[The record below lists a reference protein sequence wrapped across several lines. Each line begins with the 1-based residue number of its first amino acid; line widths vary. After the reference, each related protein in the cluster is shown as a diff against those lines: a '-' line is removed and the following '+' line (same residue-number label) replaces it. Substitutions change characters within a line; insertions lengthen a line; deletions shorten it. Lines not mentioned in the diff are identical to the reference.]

1 MTRDELTPIFDKIH
15 PLPEVAV
22 RVLGAVDRDDAT
34 VDDLA
39 DLIRQ
44 DPLLDAACLR
54 VANSPLMGVR
64 HTIDSVERAIA
75 LLGRRAL
82 TKLVITACAGDTL
95 QGGGD
100 GYRLEHCDLFRHGL
114 AAAVASE
121 LVTGQLKEANP
132 GLLYSACLLQD
143 IGKIALDAWVAERG
157 MELHELMDDEVP
169 FPEAERLAFG
179 VDHATVGGWLAE
191 SWAFPAPLVEAIT
204 YHHHPERAADPTVA
218 RVVQLCDLLCL
229 MQGIGCGTDGLAYQV
244 PDHLLADLQLTPHA
258 VSAISIDL
266 AARLTEIDALAA
278 ESVAP

>member
-22 RVLGAVDRDDAT
+22 RVLGAVDRDDTT
-34 VDDLA
+34 VDSLA
-39 DLIRQ
+39 SLIRQ

-82 TKLVITACAGDTL
+82 TKLVVTACAGDTL

-100 GYRLEHCDLFRHGL
+100 GYRLERCDLFRHGL

-121 LVTGQLKEANP
+121 LVVGRLTIANP
-132 GLLYSACLLQD
+132 GLVYSACLLQD

-157 MELHELMDDEVP
+157 EALHELIDDDIP
-169 FPEAERLAFG
+169 FPEAEQLAFG
-179 VDHATVGGWLAE
+179 IDHATAGGWLAE
-191 SWAFPAPLVEAIT
+191 SWAFPAPLVEAIAC
-204 YHHHPERAADPTVA
+204 HHHPERAADPTVA
-218 RVVQLCDLLCL
+218 RIVQLCDLLCL
-229 MQGIGCGTDGLAYQV
+229 MQGIGCGADGLAYQV
-244 PDHLLADLQLTPHA
+244 PDHLLANLGISSNEVGDLS
-258 VSAISIDL
+258 VDL
-266 AARLTEIDALAA
+266 AMRLVEIDSLAS
-278 ESVAP
+278 ESITP

>member
-22 RVLGAVDRDDAT
+22 RVLGAVDRDDTT

-39 DLIRQ
+39 GLIRR

-54 VANSPLMGVR
+54 VANSPLMGIR
-64 HTIDSVERAIA
+64 YTIDSVERAIA

-82 TKLVITACAGDTL
+82 TKLIITACAGDTL
-95 QGGGD
+95 QGGGA
-100 GYRLEHCDLFRHGL
+100 GYRLERCDLFRHGL

-121 LVTGQLKEANP
+121 LVAGRLHVANP
-132 GLLYSACLLQD
+132 GLVYSACLLQD
-143 IGKIALDAWVAERG
+143 IGKIALDTWVAEQG
-157 MELHELMDDEVP
+157 IALHELMDDEVP

-191 SWAFPAPLVEAIT
+191 SWAFPTPLVEAIT
-204 YHHHPERAADPTVA
+204 HHHHPERAADPTVA
-218 RVVQLCDLLCL
+218 RIVQLCDLLCL
-229 MQGIGCGTDGLAYQV
+229 MQGIGCGADGLAYQV
-244 PDHLLADLQLTPHA
+244 PDHLLEDLGLTAHD
-258 VSAISIDL
+258 VSALAIDL
-266 AARLTEIDALAA
+266 ATRLQEIDALAT